1 MIWLE
6 IRTIKTLGT
15 YPTLSASAP
24 ASSGALEYHVLR
36 DLSQVQTL
44 IPQWERLLAQSHCNR
59 AFSSSKWFLAWCRH
73 HPQLAPFVLI
83 ANRGLEL
90 VAVLPL
96 VLRENSTIDF
106 PSPMCD
112 YNDMVASSGDSGAQ
126 RGLLEYA
133 ISEASSYQMTF
144 SNVRTDSNCVQALR
158 AMAETRAVK
167 ADYQPGKNCFYI
179 QLPDTFAGY
188 LATRSHIFRK
198 GLGRVQRSVQKNGLV
213 IRHLTPE
220 HISPPA
226 VAELFLSLNLNR
238 FGSKSG
244 FASKSVQEF
253 IRELLPSLFVEGKM
267 AAFVL
272 VDGSQTL
279 AIDICMRGWNSLCS
293 WNGGFLPEAAQWSPG
308 RLLFASGI
316 EYAVVSGLQEYD
328 LLRGS
333 HAYKTSWAT
342 HSRNIGPMEFN
353 RQSCTDAL
361 APHET
366 KSAHRL

>member
-1 MIWLE
+1 
-6 IRTIKTLGT
+6 LGT

-24 ASSGALEYHVLR
+24 ISASALEYRVLR
-36 DLSQVQTL
+36 DLSQVKAL
-44 IPQWERLLAQSHCNR
+44 APQWERLLAQSKCNR
-59 AFSSSKWFLAWCRH
+59 AFSSSSWFLAWCRH

-83 ANRGLEL
+83 ANRGPEL
-90 VAVLPL
+90 AAVLPL
-96 VLRENSTIDF
+96 VLRENSAIDF
-106 PSPMCD
+106 ASPMCD
-112 YNDMVASSGDSGAQ
+112 YNDMVASVGDLAAQ
-126 RGLLEYA
+126 CGLLEYA
-133 ISEASSYQMTF
+133 ISQASAYQMTF
-144 SNVRTDSNCVQALR
+144 SNVRPDSNCVQALR
-158 AMAETRAVK
+158 SMTETRAVK
-167 ADYQPGKNCFYI
+167 ADYQPDKNCFYI

-188 LATRSHIFRK
+188 LSTRSHIFRK
-198 GLGRVQRSVQKNGLV
+198 GLGRVQRNVQKSGLV
-213 IRHLTPE
+213 VRHLMPE
-220 HISPPA
+220 QIAPPE
-226 VAELFLSLNLNR
+226 VAELFLSLNLSR

-244 FASKSVQEF
+244 FASQSVQEF
-253 IRELLPSLFVEGKM
+253 VRELLPSLFVEGKM

-279 AIDICMRGWNSLCS
+279 AIDLCMRGWNSLCS

-308 RLLFASGI
+308 RLLFAAGI
-316 EYAVVSGLQEYD
+316 EYAAASGLQEFD

>member
-1 MIWLE
+1 M
-6 IRTIKTLGT
+6 
-15 YPTLSASAP
+15 
-24 ASSGALEYHVLR
+24 LEYSVLR
-36 DLSQVQTL
+36 DLRQVEAL
-44 IPQWERLLAQSHCNR
+44 ALQWEKLLAQSHCNR
-59 AFSSSKWFLAWCRH
+59 AFSSSMWFLAWCRY

-83 ANRGLEL
+83 ANRGPEL

-96 VLRENSTIDF
+96 VLQDSALDF

-112 YNDMVASSGDSGAQ
+112 YNDMVAAPGDLDTQ
-126 RGLLEYA
+126 CGLLEFA
-133 ISEASSYQMTF
+133 IAQAANYRMAF
-144 SNVRTDSNCVQALR
+144 SNLRPDSNCVQALGR
-158 AMAETRAVK
+158 LSEVKETK
-167 ADYQPGKNCFYI
+167 ANYRPDKNCFYI

-188 LATRSHIFRK
+188 LSTRSHIFRK
-198 GLGRVQRSVQKNGLV
+198 GLGRVQRSMQKSGLIV
-213 IRHLTPE
+213 RHLTPE
-220 HISPPA
+220 HISPPE

-244 FASKSVQEF
+244 FAPQSVQEF
-253 IRELLPSLFVEGKM
+253 VRELLPSLFIEGTM

-272 VDGSQTL
+272 ADGSQIL
-279 AIDICMRGWNSLCS
+279 AIDLCMRGWYSLCS

-308 RLLFASGI
+308 RLLFAAGI
-316 EYAVVSGLQEYD
+316 EYAVASGLQEYD

>member
-1 MIWLE
+1 MD
-6 IRTIKTLGT
+6 T
-15 YPTLSASAP
+15 YPTLSASARVS
-24 ASSGALEYHVLR
+24 ASALEYHVLR
-36 DLSQVQTL
+36 GLSQVETL
-44 IPQWERLLAQSHCNR
+44 APQWETLLALSHCNR
-59 AFSSSKWFLAWCRH
+59 AFSSSNWFLAWCRH

-83 ANRGLEL
+83 ANRGHEL
-90 VAVLPL
+90 AALLPL
-96 VLRENSTIDF
+96 VLGENSAIDF

-112 YNDMVASSGDSGAQ
+112 YNDMVASVEDFAAQ
-126 RGLLEYA
+126 CGLLEYA
-133 ISEASSYQMTF
+133 VSQASAYQMTF
-144 SNVRTDSNCVQALR
+144 SNVRPDSNCVQALGR
-158 AMAETRAVK
+158 MAEISRAK
-167 ADYQPGKNCFYI
+167 ANYLPDKNCFYI

-188 LATRSHIFRK
+188 LSTRSHIFRK
-198 GLGRVQRSVQKNGLV
+198 GLARKQRSMQKSGLV
-213 IRHLTPE
+213 VRHLTPE
-220 HISPPA
+220 HISPPE
-226 VAELFLSLNLNR
+226 VAELFLSLNLSR

-253 IRELLPSLFVEGKM
+253 VRELLPSLFVEGKM

-279 AIDICMRGWNSLCS
+279 AIDLCMRGWNSLCS
-293 WNGGFLPEAAQWSPG
+293 WNGGFLPVAAQWSPG
-308 RLLFASGI
+308 RLLFAAGI
-316 EYAVVSGLQEYD
+316 EYAVASGLQEYD

-342 HSRNIGPMEFN
+342 QSRNIGPMEFN